1 MRILHFCNYADK
13 LGGAEV
19 YAQALVEA
27 QRARGHEVS
36 LFGASPERE
45 EDVRG
50 LRVIRRPLYDPAR
63 LVLDAAARNAL
74 LEYLQRF
81 RPEVVHVHNVF
92 SVALELLEVLGRA
105 ELPLVH
111 TVHDFQLLCPN
122 SWCVHGDGAPC
133 PGGAGAKCFAHAC
146 QQNYAYDAWGVLLAG
161 LRQRLVSGW
170 DALALAPSSY
180 MVERLRA
187 NGWND
192 VRRLPYFID
201 FPALAP
207 GPARQPFELLYVGRL
222 EREKGVDVLLAA
234 LPALRAELPELTLT
248 LLGGGSQEHALR
260 QLAGELRLGQSVH
273 FQSGVARAALPQ
285 HYARAALCVLPSIW
299 TENSPL
305 VAYECLRAGL
315 PMLGSRI
322 GGIPEL
328 IEPDCGLTFAPRDPA
343 DLARAALRFMRLP
356 LAERERM
363 SQAARLRAR
372 EHEPARHL
380 DELEQLYATARTRA
394 RRPTPGPLADYPDLL
409 AVLQALGDERRA
421 QPPSAPAPLQ
431 TLRDLARSLGLP
443 KILKN

>member
-1 MRILHFCNYADK
+1 VRILHFCNYADR

-19 YAQALVEA
+19 YAQTVVEA

-74 LEYLQRF
+74 LEYLERF

-92 SVALELLEVLGRA
+92 SVALELLEVLARA
-105 ELPLVH
+105 EVALVH

-122 SWCVHGDGAPC
+122 SWCVHGDGTPC
-133 PGGAGAKCFAHAC
+133 PGGAGAKCFAHGC
-146 QQNYAYDAWGVLLAG
+146 RQNYPYDAWGVLLSG

-180 MVERLRA
+180 LVERLRA
-187 NGWND
+187 NGWRD

-201 FPALAP
+201 FPALPP
-207 GPARQPFELLYVGRL
+207 GPARQPYELLYVGRL

-248 LLGGGSQEHALR
+248 LLGGGSQENALR
-260 QLAGELRLGQSVH
+260 QLAGELRLGEAVR
-273 FQSGVARAALPQ
+273 FTSGVPREELPR
-285 HYARAALCVLPSIW
+285 HYARAALCVLPSVW

-328 IEPDCGLTFAPRDPA
+328 VEPDCGLTFTPRDPA
-343 DLARAALRFMRLP
+343 DLARVALRFLRAP

-363 SQAARLRAR
+363 SQAARTRAR

-380 DELEQLYATARTRA
+380 AELEEHYAAACARP
-394 RRPTPGPLADYPDLL
+394 RRPAPGALADYPDLM
-409 AVLQALGDERRA
+409 AVLQALGEEQGAR
-421 QPPSAPAPLQ
+421 PPSAPAPLQ

-443 KILKN
+443 KILKG